1 MNTTNAPLN
10 TLILED
16 SEDDRFLLERALRKA
31 GIDFSATWASS
42 RGDFI
47 RALEA
52 GRPDVILCDYHLP
65 DIDGC
70 AALQI
75 AGRMHPGTPVVMV
88 TGGLS
93 DERAAQLLSS
103 GAQDYVLK
111 DRLAR
116 LGPAVIAAIERAGAL
131 ARRGEDAMRLKEAL
145 LGTVGAITRTVEK
158 RDPYTAGHQDR
169 VAEIAVS
176 IAREMGLGE
185 ERIEGLRIGAQMH
198 DIGKICVPI
207 EILNRPGKLS
217 AAEFALIKA
226 HSETGYDIVKG
237 VDFPWPVGRMLLEHH
252 ERLDGSGYPA
262 GLKGDEILLEARII
276 AVADVVESMTSHRP
290 YRPALGLDLALAEIT
305 LKRGTHFD
313 AQVVD
318 ACLRVVE
325 RRGSPA
331 YEYMCRPPF
340 TARFVPVM

>member
-1 MNTTNAPLN
+1 MKTMNAPLN

-31 GIDFSATWASS
+31 GIDFSATWACS

-70 AALQI
+70 SALQI
-75 AGRMHPGTPVVMV
+75 ARQMHPDAPVVMV

-93 DERAAQLLSS
+93 DERAAQLLRS

-131 ARRGEDAMRLKEAL
+131 ARRVEDAKRLKDAL
-145 LGTVGAITRTVEK
+145 VGTIGAITRTVEA
-158 RDPYTAGHQDR
+158 RDPYTAGHQER
-169 VAEIAVS
+169 VAVIAVA
-176 IAREMGLGE
+176 IAREMRLAE
-185 ERIEGLRIGAQMH
+185 DVVEGLRFGARMH
-198 DIGKICVPI
+198 DIGKIRVPG
-207 EILNRPGKLS
+207 EILNRPGKLT

-226 HSETGYDIVKG
+226 HPETGYDIVKD

-252 ERLDGSGYPA
+252 ERLDGSGYPR
-262 GLKGDEILLEARII
+262 GLKGEEILLEARII
-276 AVADVVESMTSHRP
+276 AVADVVEAMTSHRP

-313 AQVVD
+313 AQAVD
-318 ACLRVVE
+318 ACLRVAE
-325 RRGSPA
+325 RGELCGPHQAAPA
-331 YEYMCRPPF
+331 SL
-340 TARFVPVM
+340 

>member
-1 MNTTNAPLN
+1 MKPTTTPLN

-65 DIDGC
+65 DIDGS

-75 AGRMHPGTPVVMV
+75 AGRMHPGAPVVMV

-93 DERAAQLLSS
+93 DERAAQLLRS

-131 ARRGEDAMRLKEAL
+131 AKQCEDAMRLKEAL
-145 LGTVGAITRTVEK
+145 LGTIGAITRTVEK

-169 VAEIAVS
+169 VARIAVA
-176 IAREMGLGE
+176 IAREMGLDE
-185 ERIEGLRIGAQMH
+185 ERIEGLRIGAQIH
-198 DIGKICVPI
+198 DIGKICVPG
-207 EILNRPGKLS
+207 EILHRPGKLT

-226 HSETGYDIVKG
+226 HPETGYDIVKD

-262 GLKGDEILLEARII
+262 GLRGDEILLEARII
-276 AVADVVESMTSHRP
+276 AVADVVEAMTSHRP

-325 RRGSPA
+325 RACLPA
-331 YEYMCRPPF
+331 
-340 TARFVPVM
+340 A